1 VEGGTPASTTA
12 LVAGDVITSLG
23 GMPVDSKSSLTVIL
37 QGDHSGQSVIVVW
50 LDTTGREHQ
59 AKVKLAAAQP

>member
-1 VEGGTPASTTA
+1 M
-12 LVAGDVITSLG
+12 ITSLG

-50 LDTTGREHQ
+50 LDTSGREHQ
-59 AKVKLAAAQP
+59 AKVTLAAAPPPQ